1 MNRSCCNCKFDCVA
15 LSVIASII
23 IGVIGVALTFTG
35 TITATPAFLWVTL
48 GFAVAYLAV
57 LLVAAA
63 ISRTPGT
70 RDCPCRI
77 LPAVFTGIFGTA
89 LTSLILLGVTFAA
102 TSFIGALITG
112 ALLAFLTLALTTI
125 ACLIQCF
132 AGCSCD
138 ED

>member
-1 MNRSCCNCKFDCVA
+1 MNQNCCNCKFDCVA

-35 TITATPAFLWVTL
+35 TITVTPAFLWVTL
-48 GFAVAYLAV
+48 GIAVTYLAV
-57 LLVAAA
+57 LLVASA
-63 ISRTPGT
+63 ISRSSGISG
-70 RDCPCRI
+70 CPCRV
-77 LPAVFTGIFGTA
+77 LPAIFTGIFGTA
-89 LTSLILLGVTFAA
+89 LASLVLLGVTFAA

-112 ALLAFLTLALTTI
+112 ALLAFLTLAITST